1 MKKKIILI
9 VGMLCFFTMYFFTGC
24 QKVPLEVKERM
35 KEYGANDEKE
45 AVDMHYIK
53 VASLDALEV
62 DTSSIKTDNMILPE
76 KISFHGIKEISN
88 LDCRYIKGHT
98 DNRDELVKMF
108 FGTQVSWEKYVDEEN
123 EDYFFYDFN
132 NPEKRLY
139 IGVQD
144 NGLTTLLREDI
155 YDVNFHGA
163 FSKPGRVIRLEQES
177 DLSFVPVDL
186 AGRKVDALEESK
198 YVVKWLEENWSSYD
212 SAFAFQPKTLI
223 TRACGEHEMLSL
235 FLERE
240 YKGVPLSSYTDLL
253 EDVDDR
259 TVQVRTSAGIG
270 IAMTAHERIGS
281 FTNLVGILKIT
292 DEKTIEEIIDLE
304 SAVRLAEREISGFK
318 KMEIADVRII
328 YDLYNDYD
336 YKKKHSMAD
345 SPGNKVIA
353 KPAYSFVI
361 NTETKEESDSVNE
374 NELYSYINVD
384 AVDGSVNYNLDNIK
398 YSGE

>member
-9 VGMLCFFTMYFFTGC
+9 VEMLCFFTMYFFTGC

-62 DTSSIKTDNMILPE
+62 DTCSIKTDNMILPE

-88 LDCRYIKGHT
+88 LDCRYIKAHT
-98 DNRDELVKMF
+98 DNRDELVQMF

-123 EDYFFYDFN
+123 KDYFFYDYD

-144 NGLTTLLREDI
+144 NGLTTFLREDI

-163 FSKPGRVIRLEQES
+163 FSKPGRVIRLEQER
-177 DLSFVPVDL
+177 DLSSVPVDL
-186 AGRKVDALEESK
+186 DGQKTDALEESK
-198 YVVKWLEENWSSYD
+198 YVVKWLEENWCSYD

-253 EDVDDR
+253 EDIDDR

-270 IAMTAHERIGS
+270 IAMTAHERIDS

-384 AVDGSVNYNLDNIK
+384 AVDGSVDYNLDNIK